1 MLLVARTFFF
11 VNFEHCPFL
20 TKKCMSNSGEKFYSK
35 LHPELTRELY
45 AKLLER
51 SYHELSKRSLSGP
64 PAYMLILAAVFFI
77 TPFYWD
83 HPHLFLFFASLQ
95 VIFNVLRFLFTLEY
109 KKLVE
114 KGKQKL
120 WIRSFRIGTIGV
132 SLSWGVAAAIF
143 TYLYEFS
150 VPSTTILMITIG
162 IAAGGVTALSP
173 RLNLLVWYISSMVV
187 PPLIASFL
195 VGNTHMS
202 IIGGLLLL
210 FYVYLT
216 IQGRAQ
222 FYAYWHAI
230 TNNILL
236 NKAKVQT
243 EKASKAKSA
252 FLANM
257 SHEIRTPM
265 NGIIGMTSL
274 LEATQLDTAQKGF
287 VDTIRISADSLLTII
302 NDILD
307 FSKIESGKMELEE
320 QPFEIRSSMEGALDL
335 IAPKVVEKKLELAFV
350 MDNDVPPMV
359 EGDVTRLRQI
369 VVNLLS
375 NAVKFTQK
383 GEIKVHVSKTGEE
396 GDKVKLLFAVADTGI
411 GIPKDKMDK
420 LFKSFSQVDV
430 STTRYYGGTGL
441 GLAICKRLSEMMG
454 GKIWLES
461 EEGKGTTFFFE
472 IWVKKSNQKPPK
484 PFNGSTEKLN
494 GKCALIV
501 DDNATNRKVLSL
513 MLDSWKIDADEAESG
528 LEALNL
534 IDKKEKP
541 YDVIITDMEMP
552 EMNGAQFSGS
562 VRQLDDYKSTPI
574 VILSSSHQTVKEMQ
588 LKDVKFDAYLTK
600 PIKKNVLLQTLL
612 DVLHIRVVIKKKESG
627 NSAFLDMGKDH
638 PLRILIAEDNLI
650 NQKVASRLLEKLGYQ
665 ADVVANGLEA
675 LEAVARQPYDVIFM
689 DLQMPEMDGLQA
701 SKEINRLYPE
711 KRPRIVALTA
721 NAMKEDMERCFAAGM
736 DDFVSKPVKPKEIA
750 EALQKC
756 SRVNYNE

>member
-1 MLLVARTFFF
+1 
-11 VNFEHCPFL
+11 
-20 TKKCMSNSGEKFYSK
+20 MSNSGEKFYSK
-35 LHPELTRELY
+35 LHPELTEELY
-45 AKLLER
+45 LQLLRR
-51 SYHELSKRSLSGP
+51 SYHELAKRSLSGP
-64 PAYMLILAAVFFI
+64 PAYLLILVAVFFI

-83 HPHLFLFFASLQ
+83 FPLWFIFFALIQ
-95 VIFNVLRFLFTLEY
+95 VVFNIFRFLITLQY
-109 KKLVE
+109 KKLVDM
-114 KGKQKL
+114 GKQKL
-120 WIRSFRIGTIGV
+120 WIRSFRLLTIGV
-132 SLSWGVAAAIF
+132 SLSWGIATAIF
-143 TYLYEFS
+143 SYMYGFS

-162 IAAGGVTALSP
+162 IAAGAVTALSP
-173 RLNLLVWYISSMVV
+173 RLNLLVWYISSMVL
-187 PPLIASFL
+187 PPLIASFMA
-195 VGNTHMS
+195 GNIHMS

-222 FYAYWHAI
+222 FYAYWYAI

-236 NKAKVQT
+236 HKAKVET

-274 LEATQLDTAQKGF
+274 LEATELDSSQRGF

-307 FSKIESGKMELEE
+307 FSKIESGKLELEE
-320 QPFEIRSSMEGALDL
+320 QPFEIRPSLEGALDL
-335 IAPKVVEKKLELAFV
+335 IAPKVSEKKLELAFV
-350 MDNDVPPMV
+350 MDNDVPPVV

-375 NAVKFTQK
+375 NAVKFTQE
-383 GEIKVHVSKTGEE
+383 GEIKVHVSKTGDE
-396 GDKVKLLFAVADTGI
+396 GDRVKLLFEVADTGI

-461 EEGKGTTFFFE
+461 EWGKGTTFYFE
-472 IWVKKSNQKPPK
+472 IWVKKSEQKPSK
-484 PFNGSTEKLN
+484 PYEGSAEKLK
-494 GKCALIV
+494 GKCALII
-501 DDNATNRKVLSL
+501 DDNDTNRKVLRL
-513 MLDSWKIDADEAESG
+513 MLDSWGINVNEADSG
-528 LEALNL
+528 SVALKL
-534 IDKKEKP
+534 IEKRETP
-541 YDVIITDMEMP
+541 YDVVITDMEMP
-552 EMNGAQFSGS
+552 NMNGAQLTESIK
-562 VRQLDDYKSTPI
+562 VLEAYKKIPVI
-574 VILSSSHQTVKEMQ
+574 ILSSLHQTAKEMQ
-588 LKDVKFDAYLTK
+588 QKYNGFNAYLTK

-612 DVLHIRVVIKKKESG
+612 SVFNIKVEDKKKHSG
-627 NSAFLDMGKDH
+627 KINFINMGKKH
-638 PLRILIAEDNLI
+638 PLRVLIAEDNVI

-665 ADVVANGLEA
+665 ADIVANGLEA

-701 SKEINRLYPE
+701 SKEINRLYPD

-750 EALQKC
+750 EALKKC
-756 SRVNYNE
+756 SRIDY

>member
-1 MLLVARTFFF
+1 MT
-11 VNFEHCPFL
+11 
-20 TKKCMSNSGEKFYSK
+20 NSGEKFYSR
-35 LHPELTRELY
+35 LHPELTEELY
-45 AKLLER
+45 LQLLRR
-51 SYHELSKRSLSGP
+51 SYHELAKRSLSGP
-64 PAYMLILAAVFFI
+64 PAYLLILVAVFFI

-83 HPHLFLFFASLQ
+83 YPRLFVFFAFLQ
-95 VIFNVLRFLFTLEY
+95 IIFNTFRFLFTLQYERLV
-109 KKLVE
+109 KK
-114 KGKQKL
+114 GMQKL
-120 WIRSFRIGTIGV
+120 WIRAFRLSTIGV
-132 SLSWGVAAAIF
+132 SLSWGIAAAIF
-143 TYLYEFS
+143 SYLYEFS

-162 IAAGGVTALSP
+162 IAAGAVTSLSP
-173 RLNLLVWYISSMVV
+173 RLNLLVWYISSMLV
-187 PPLIASFL
+187 PPLVASFL
-195 VGNTHMS
+195 VGNIDMS
-202 IIGGLLLL
+202 IVGALLLL
-210 FYVYLT
+210 FYVYLS

-236 NKAKVQT
+236 HKAKVET

-274 LEATQLDTAQKGF
+274 LEATKLDGTQRGF

-307 FSKIESGKMELEE
+307 FSKIESGKLELEE
-320 QPFEIRSSMEGALDL
+320 QPFEVRLSLEGALDL
-335 IAPKVVEKKLELAFV
+335 VAPKVAEKKLELAFV
-350 MDNDVPPMV
+350 MDNDVPPVV

-383 GEIKVHVSKTGEE
+383 GEIKVHVSKKDEK
-396 GDKVKLLFAVADTGI
+396 GDKVKLLFAVTDTGI
-411 GIPKDKMDK
+411 GIPKEKMDK

-461 EEGKGTTFFFE
+461 EVDKGTTFYFE
-472 IWVKKSNQKPPK
+472 IWVKKSDQEPSK
-484 PFNGSTEKLN
+484 PFEGSTEKLN
-494 GKCALIV
+494 GKSALIV
-501 DDNATNRKVLSL
+501 DDNDTNRKVLSL
-513 MLDSWKIDADEAESG
+513 MLDSWGIKVQEADSG
-528 LEALNL
+528 FKALDL
-534 IDKKEKP
+534 IKENKTP
-541 YDVIITDMEMP
+541 FDVVISDMEMP
-552 EMNGAQFSGS
+552 KMNGAQLTKSIK
-562 VRQLDDYKSTPI
+562 LIDAYKQTPVI
-574 VILSSSHQTVKEMQ
+574 ILSSSHQTAKEMRR
-588 LKDVKFDAYLTK
+588 KNVGFDAYLTK
-600 PIKKNVLLQTLL
+600 PIKKNVLLQNLL
-612 DVLHIRVVIKKKESG
+612 DVFHIKVTDTKTKSDKPNFI
-627 NSAFLDMGKDH
+627 NMGKDH
-638 PLRILIAEDNLI
+638 PLRILIAEDNVI

-701 SKEINRLYPE
+701 SKEINRLYPD

-750 EALQKC
+750 EALRKC
-756 SRVNYNE
+756 SRIDY

>member
-1 MLLVARTFFF
+1 MLI
-11 VNFEHCPFL
+11 
-20 TKKCMSNSGEKFYSK
+20 SDEKFYKK
-35 LHPELTRELY
+35 LHPELTDELY
-45 AKLLER
+45 TKLLER

-64 PAYMLILAAVFFI
+64 PAYLLILVAVFFI

-83 HPHLFLFFASLQ
+83 YPRLFIFFASLQ
-95 VIFNVLRFLFTLEY
+95 VVFNLFRFIFTLEY

-120 WIRSFRIGTIGV
+120 WIRSFRFSTIGV
-132 SLSWGVAAAIF
+132 SLSWGLATAIF
-143 TYLYEFS
+143 SYLYGFA

-162 IAAGGVTALSP
+162 IAAGAVTSLSP

-195 VGNTHMS
+195 VGNIHMS

-236 NKAKVQT
+236 HKAKEDT
-243 EKASKAKSA
+243 EKASKAKST

-274 LEATQLDTAQKGF
+274 LEATKLDGTQRSF
-287 VDTIRISADSLLTII
+287 VDTIRLSADSLLTII

-307 FSKIESGKMELEE
+307 FSKIESGKLELEE
-320 QPFEIRSSMEGALDL
+320 QPFDIRESMEGALDL
-335 IAPKVVEKKLELAFV
+335 IAPKISEKKLELAFV

-375 NAVKFTQK
+375 NAVKFTQQ
-383 GEIKVHVSKTGEE
+383 GEIKVHVSRIGEE
-396 GDKVKLLFAVADTGI
+396 GDKIGLLFSVTDTGI
-411 GIPKDKMDK
+411 GIPEDKKDK

-454 GKIWLES
+454 GKIWFES
-461 EEGKGTTFFFE
+461 EAGKGTTFFFE
-472 IWVKKSNQKPPK
+472 IWVKKSNQKPSK
-484 PFNGSTEKLN
+484 PFEGSAAKLN

-501 DDNATNRKVLSL
+501 DDNETNKKVLRL
-513 MLDSWKIDADEAESG
+513 MLDSWGIKVNEAASG
-528 LEALNL
+528 KEALKL
-534 IDKKEKP
+534 IEGREHP
-541 YDVIITDMEMP
+541 YDVVITDMEMP
-552 EMNGAQFSGS
+552 EMNGAQLCQA
-562 VRQLDDYKSTPI
+562 VKALDAYRKTPVI
-574 VILSSSHQTVKEMQ
+574 ILSSSHQTGKEMQ
-588 LKDVKFDAYLTK
+588 NEKVDFDAYLMK

-612 DVLHIRVVIKKKESG
+612 DVFHISIVQKKKESAK
-627 NSAFLDMGKDH
+627 SAFLDMGKDH
-638 PLRILIAEDNLI
+638 PLRVLIAEDNLI

-701 SKEINRLYPE
+701 SKEINRLYPD
-711 KRPRIVALTA
+711 KRPRIIALTA

-750 EALQKC
+750 EALKKS
-756 SRVNYNE
+756 SRVDYD